1 MLAQT
6 EMFVVIVLN
15 ETISL
20 GTRKGD
26 GEEQDVKGLSTHKVP
41 Q

>member
-6 EMFVVIVLN
+6 EMSVVIVLN
-15 ETISL
+15 EKISL
-20 GTRKGD
+20 GTLGD
-26 GEEQDVKGLSTHKVP
+26 GEEKNVKGLSILKVP

>member
-15 ETISL
+15 EPISL
-20 GTRKGD
+20 GTIYGD
-26 GEEQDVKGLSTHKVP
+26 GEEKDVKGLIILKVP